1 MFKANFQDE
10 TERQK
15 KLEKRA
21 RIILGVDEGAGK
33 DELKK
38 AYWKLAMK
46 YHPDRK
52 GNTPGARKRFENIKA
67 AYEFLVFGS
76 IWKPA
81 EEEADVLPKEE
92 NGKYNTKNSW
102 GYFLWWRDKYF

>member
-1 MFKANFQDE
+1 MYRADFQDE

-21 RIILGVDEGAGK
+21 RIILGVEEGAGM

-46 YHPDRK
+46 YHPDRQGNKK
-52 GNTPGARKRFENIKA
+52 GAKKRFENIKA
-67 AYEFLVFGS
+67 AYEFLAFGS
-76 IWKPA
+76 TWKPS
-81 EEEADVLPKEE
+81 DKGGSVQPKEE

-102 GYFLWWRDKYF
+102 GYFLWWKDKFF